1 MNKANIV
8 SINVGTPQ
16 MMQYNSKEVISGIF
30 KNGVDGPLFLSYL
43 NLEGDGQ
50 ADLKH
55 HGGRDKAICVYAYEH
70 YPYWESQLE
79 RPLGLGAF
87 GENLTIQGWI
97 EQDVCI
103 GDVFKFGE
111 ATVQISQPRQPCYK
125 LSARY
130 GEPHIPVKMQDSGYT
145 GFYFRVLQE
154 GYVSREDGLTR
165 LTSHPKAITVDFAN
179 HIMHH
184 DKENTEAI
192 MRILEVEALSSSW
205 RLTFEKRLK
214 GLGNDTTE
222 RLTGQS

>member
-1 MNKANIV
+1 MNNADIL

-16 MMQYNSKEVISGIF
+16 QMQYNNKQVLSGIY
-30 KNGVDGPLFLSYL
+30 KKQVDEPLYLSFL

-55 HGGRDKAICVYAYEH
+55 HGGKDKALCVYAHEH
-70 YPYWESQLE
+70 YPYWESLLG

-87 GENLTIQGWI
+87 GENLTIQGWVEKDI
-97 EQDVCI
+97 CI
-103 GDVFKFGE
+103 GDIFKFGE

-130 GEPHIPVKMQDSGYT
+130 GAPDIPVKMQDSGYT
-145 GFYFRVLQE
+145 GFYFRVLEE
-154 GYVSREDGLTR
+154 GHVSCQGGLTR
-165 LTSHPKAITVDFAN
+165 LTSHPQGITVAFAN

-192 MRILEVEALSSSW
+192 QRILEVDALSSSW
-205 RLTFEKRLK
+205 RLTFEKRL
-214 GLGNDTTE
+214 ND
-222 RLTGQS
+222 